1 MRTTIN
7 ISDALL
13 EELRSKAA
21 ERKRPFREI
30 VEETLQRGLAA
41 SEQSKKRVSIQ
52 PHPVGIKEAYRGMSL
67 NQLYDQ
73 MEADNTLKVA
83 EE

>member
-7 ISDALL
+7 INDALL
-13 EELRSKAA
+13 KELRAKAS

-30 VEETLQRGLAA
+30 VEETLQKGL
-41 SEQSKKRVSIQ
+41 STSNPEGKKVRIK
-52 PHPVGIKEAYRGMSL
+52 PYAVGVKAPYQGMSM

-73 MEADNTLKVA
+73 FEAEKTQNVA
-83 EE
+83 EP

>member
-7 ISDALL
+7 ISDVLL
-13 EELRSKAA
+13 EELRSEAA

-41 SEQSKKRVSIQ
+41 SRAKQRNVRI
-52 PHPVGIKEAYRGMSL
+52 PAYPVGIKAPYLGMSM

-73 MEADNTLKVA
+73 VESEQTLKVA